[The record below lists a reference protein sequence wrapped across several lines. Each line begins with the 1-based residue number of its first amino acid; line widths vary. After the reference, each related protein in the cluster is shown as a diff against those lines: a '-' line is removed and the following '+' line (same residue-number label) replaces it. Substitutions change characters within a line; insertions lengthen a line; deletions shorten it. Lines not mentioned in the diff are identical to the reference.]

1 MRVAYGF
8 TLHHQAHHP
17 MRNPV
22 LRAWGLRRLPLRTS
36 HPSQQSAALLLT
48 EGHGLCNTRERE
60 SVCYTASKAAIN
72 QSISNGTAGEL
83 NWVLLGREVPVS
95 LGYYAHMDWWMV

>member
-1 MRVAYGF
+1 MGCV
-8 TLHHQAHHP
+8 TQ
-17 MRNPV
+17 
-22 LRAWGLRRLPLRTS
+22 
-36 HPSQQSAALLLT
+36 
-48 EGHGLCNTRERE
+48 ERE